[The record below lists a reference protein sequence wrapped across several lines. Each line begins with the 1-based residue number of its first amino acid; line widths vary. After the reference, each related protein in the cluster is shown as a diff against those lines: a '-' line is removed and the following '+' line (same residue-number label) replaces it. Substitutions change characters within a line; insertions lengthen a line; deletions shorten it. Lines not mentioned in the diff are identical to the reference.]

1 MTKATM
7 RTLSQPPIESPRSYR
22 WTVAEFHKLAET
34 GIFTEDDRIELIEG
48 ELIEMAPIGSTHAS
62 LVKRLNHRFITL
74 LGNKVIVSVQDPIAL
89 GEGSEPQPDIALLHW
104 RNDFYE
110 AANPGPEDVLLII
123 EVADTTADHDREIKV
138 PLYARYG
145 IPEVWIID
153 LQKPRVETYRK
164 LVEGEYSQIH
174 HYREGQIAPELL
186 PEAVIELKGLFR
198 YEKG

>member
-1 MTKATM
+1 
-7 RTLSQPPIESPRSYR
+7 
-22 WTVAEFHKLAET
+22 
-34 GIFTEDDRIELIEG
+34 
-48 ELIEMAPIGSTHAS
+48 MAQ
-62 LVKRLNHRFITL
+62 RFFI
-74 LGNKVIVSVQDPIAL
+74 
-89 GEGSEPQPDIALLHW
+89 
-104 RNDFYE
+104 E

-186 PEAVIELKGLFR
+186 PQAVIELEGLFR
-198 YEKG
+198 REK